1 MTLRAAPYLLGQ
13 QMPQMR
19 PAQVY
24 ALPEALTM
32 KRPVPA
38 AGVSMAVAAPHC
50 RSLWSCIS
58 SQVSC
63 ALSSDEALD
72 SISLIFSLCPFL
84 VSLFQHASIPLLG
97 VRASVVGVPLGGRLS
112 SGWPSWCLPVP

>member
-1 MTLRAAPYLLGQ
+1 MRLAQLLT
-13 QMPQMR
+13 
-19 PAQVY
+19 AQVY
-24 ALPEALTM
+24 GPPEALTM
-32 KRPVPA
+32 KRLAPA
-38 AGVSMAVAAPHC
+38 AAVSTAAPHC

-72 SISLIFSLCPFL
+72 SISLIFSLSPFL

-97 VRASVVGVPLGGRLS
+97 VRAWVAGVPLGGLRGVFLS
-112 SGWPSWCLPVP
+112 PDVAW